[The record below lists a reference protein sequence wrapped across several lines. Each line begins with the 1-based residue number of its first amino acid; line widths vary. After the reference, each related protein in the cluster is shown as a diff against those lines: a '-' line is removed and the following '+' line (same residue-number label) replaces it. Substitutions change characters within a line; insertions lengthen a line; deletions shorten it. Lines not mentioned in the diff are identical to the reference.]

1 MPMLKTI
8 TGHTGC
14 AGVMDYLRKGS
25 KDDRR
30 KRRMGE
36 ISEADTLRVAAKG
49 IAGYLHD
56 GHGAEFDRALAED
69 FVGIPPSAQGDWARY
84 MDATGGRAEGRGRPS
99 PTATTCSRQTPRT
112 ASIWTRSGRTRRS
125 GW

>member
-36 ISEADTLRVAAKG
+36 ISEAVCIVKL
-49 IAGYLHD
+49 
-56 GHGAEFDRALAED
+56 
-69 FVGIPPSAQGDWARY
+69 
-84 MDATGGRAEGRGRPS
+84 S
-99 PTATTCSRQTPRT
+99 PTKSAL
-112 ASIWTRSGRTRRS
+112 
-125 GW
+125 

>member
-56 GHGAEFDRALAED
+56 GHGAEFDRAEQRQQSERPGRRKHRIEHQKRFGHNCRFKALAI
-69 FVGIPPSAQGDWARY
+69 FVRN
-84 MDATGGRAEGRGRPS
+84 R
-99 PTATTCSRQTPRT
+99 
-112 ASIWTRSGRTRRS
+112 
-125 GW
+125 

>member
-49 IAGYLHD
+49 IAGYLHY
-56 GHGAEFDRALAED
+56 GHGA
-69 FVGIPPSAQGDWARY
+69 
-84 MDATGGRAEGRGRPS
+84 
-99 PTATTCSRQTPRT
+99 
-112 ASIWTRSGRTRRS
+112 
-125 GW
+125 

>member
-36 ISEADTLRVAAKG
+36 ISEADTLRVAA
-49 IAGYLHD
+49 
-56 GHGAEFDRALAED
+56 
-69 FVGIPPSAQGDWARY
+69 
-84 MDATGGRAEGRGRPS
+84 
-99 PTATTCSRQTPRT
+99 
-112 ASIWTRSGRTRRS
+112 
-125 GW
+125 

>member
-36 ISEADTLRVAAKG
+36 IRKTVRR
-49 IAGYLHD
+49 
-56 GHGAEFDRALAED
+56 FDRFRGLAQRGQRIGWRAQCQ
-69 FVGIPPSAQGDWARY
+69 FVEGV
-84 MDATGGRAEGRGRPS
+84 GGSVYLIVMCA
-99 PTATTCSRQTPRT
+99 SRE
-112 ASIWTRSGRTRRS
+112 
-125 GW
+125 

>member
-56 GHGAEFDRALAED
+56 GHGAE
-69 FVGIPPSAQGDWARY
+69 
-84 MDATGGRAEGRGRPS
+84 S